1 MLASLITALHFSVS
15 ALSNTASSSGVE
27 PIATMADV
35 LEFCL
40 DGRIAQ
46 CGDRIDVD
54 FLNDLARRPGRNEE
68 REPSRHVEVGDAGLR
83 NGRQLRRQLT
93 PLRGRHRKSAN
104 LAAPDLLKH
113 RAAADLQVNPAG
125 D

>member
-1 MLASLITALHFSVS
+1 MALAKSRRQRATVSMSCWASLGSTSPTRALCKFFRRRADSHH
-15 ALSNTASSSGVE
+15 
-27 PIATMADV
+27 ADV

-54 FLNDLARRPGRNEE
+54 FLNDLARRPGWNEE

-93 PLRGRHRKSAN
+93 PLRGGHRKSAN
-104 LAAPDLLKH
+104 LAAPDLLE
-113 RAAADLQVNPAG
+113 
-125 D
+125 